1 MTECSLHC
9 KIFIFVPA
17 LRIMKN
23 FVKEL
28 EWRGLIHDIMPGTDE
43 QAEPQEERAQTLVV
57 VQVKEDSS
65 YNLGRMEASDELLS
79 LPNIAVLEEQ
89 LISMR
94 DEERDAGNDI
104 VVVIEADNLSQ
115 IQWTI
120 DVLDLCDQ
128 YNIPKNIN
136 SGSLRL

>member
-1 MTECSLHC
+1 MN
-9 KIFIFVPA
+9 K
-17 LRIMKN
+17 
-23 FVKEL
+23 
-28 EWRGLIHDIMPGTDE
+28 RGLLLRFIDVGLILLIAFIAISEIEIVSQIPMPGTDE

-65 YNLGRMEASDELLS
+65 FNLGRMEATDNLLS
-79 LPNIAVLEEQ
+79 LPDISSLEQQ
-89 LISMR
+89 LISLR
-94 DEERDAGNDI
+94 DQERAQGNDI

-115 IQWTI
+115 IQWTV

>member
-1 MTECSLHC
+1 MN
-9 KIFIFVPA
+9 K
-17 LRIMKN
+17 
-23 FVKEL
+23 
-28 EWRGLIHDIMPGTDE
+28 RGLLLRFIDVGLILLIAFIAISEIEIVSQIPMPGTDE

-65 YNLGRMEASDELLS
+65 FNLGRMEASDDLLS
-79 LPNIAVLEEQ
+79 LPDISSLEQQ
-89 LISMR
+89 LISLR
-94 DEERDAGNDI
+94 DQERAQGNDI
-104 VVVIEADNLSQ
+104 VVVIESDNLSQ
-115 IQWTI
+115 IQWTV

>member
-1 MTECSLHC
+1 MN
-9 KIFIFVPA
+9 K
-17 LRIMKN
+17 
-23 FVKEL
+23 
-28 EWRGLIHDIMPGTDE
+28 RGLLLRFIDVGLILLIAFIAISEIEIVSQIPMPGTDE

-65 YNLGRMEASDELLS
+65 FNLGRMEASDDLLS
-79 LPNIAVLEEQ
+79 LPDISSLEQQ
-89 LISMR
+89 LVSLR
-94 DEERDAGNDI
+94 DQERAQGNDI
-104 VVVIEADNLSQ
+104 VVVIESDNLSQ
-115 IQWTI
+115 IQWTV

>member
-1 MTECSLHC
+1 MN
-9 KIFIFVPA
+9 K
-17 LRIMKN
+17 
-23 FVKEL
+23 
-28 EWRGLIHDIMPGTDE
+28 RGLLLRFIDVGLILLIAFIAISEIEIVSQIPMPGTDE

-65 YNLGRMEASDELLS
+65 FNLGRMEATDDLLS
-79 LPNIAVLEEQ
+79 LPDISSLEQQ
-89 LISMR
+89 LISLR
-94 DEERDAGNDI
+94 DQERAQGNDI
-104 VVVIEADNLSQ
+104 VVVIESDNLSQ
-115 IQWTI
+115 IQWTV